1 MGKKLLPYLIA
12 LSAAAVSASA
22 AFYSVT
28 GLMKL
33 FAGASVAVG
42 IMASALEISKLVI
55 ASLLYQYWNT
65 INKVL
70 RIYLVIAAAVLMAIT
85 SIGIYGFLSAAYQKT
100 ASQDEIITQKV
111 TILET
116 KKKLLESQRDNLYK
130 EKQTAA
136 EYRNSLSKSTT
147 TQYTDGRGNLIVRSN
162 NANYKQLEAVNATDS
177 RLSSKLENLNDSI
190 YELESKLT
198 EARVLSVH
206 TSELGPLKYI
216 AELSGTSMNIVVNWL
231 LLTIIFVFDPLAI
244 ALVIAANFA
253 FTRPKQRQ
261 PLEDEVEGMRKVV
274 QAYDTLVDEVEE
286 HVAETAKTEVDPI
299 EEVISDG
306 VEELEPKS
314 NLNTI
319 QQDLEAS
326 IEEIRNNQNY
336 SEWKKKQLIEES
348 IRRSRQSDDG
358 KRYW

>member
-12 LSAAAVSASA
+12 LSAAAVSTSA

-33 FAGASVAVG
+33 FAGAGIAVG

-65 INKVL
+65 LNKIL
-70 RIYLVIAAAVLMAIT
+70 RVYLVIAAAVLMIIT

-100 ASQDEIITQKV
+100 ANQDEIITQKV

-116 KKKLLESQRDNLYK
+116 KKKLLEARRDNLYK

-136 EYRNSLSKSTT
+136 EYRNSLSKSAT
-147 TQYTDGRGNLIVRSN
+147 TQYTDGRGNLVVRSN
-162 NANYKQLEAVNATDS
+162 SANYKQLEAVNATDS
-177 RLSSKLENLNDSI
+177 RLSSKLETLNDSI

-198 EARVLSVH
+198 EAKVLSVH

-231 LLTIIFVFDPLAI
+231 LLIIIFVFDPLAI

-261 PLEDEVEGMRKVV
+261 PLEEEVAGMRKVV
-274 QAYDTLVDEVEE
+274 QAYDTLVDEIDHYKPDLTETKVESPE
-286 HVAETAKTEVDPI
+286 EEDSKTP
-299 EEVISDG
+299 
-306 VEELEPKS
+306 EELVPESSLTKV
-314 NLNTI
+314 
-319 QQDLEAS
+319 QQDLEAN
-326 IEEIRNNQNY
+326 IEEIKNNQNY

-348 IRRSRQSDDG
+348 IRRSRQSEDG